1 MHLSQQPNTDA
12 QEHKRA
18 VMTQSPIRQ
27 LIIKLAIP
35 TMIAMMITSIYNM
48 ADTFFVGQIS
58 AGSAAATSATAA
70 VGVAFPLMS
79 IIQAFGFMFGHG
91 SGNFISRAL
100 GSQDTEEAER
110 MAATGFFSALIAGA
124 ALSVLGLCFVTP
136 LARLLGSTETIL
148 PYAVEYIRIILIGA
162 PWMAASLVLNNQLRF
177 QGNTLFAMIGIG
189 AGGLLNMGLDPLFI
203 FGLNMGVSGAAWA
216 TIISQFA
223 SFCLLFIGTRKSD
236 NLNIYLRNF
245 TPKAHYFA
253 EIIKGGLPS
262 LCRQGVTSLGT
273 ACLNNAS
280 AAFGDP
286 AIAAM
291 SIVTRVMQF
300 ASSLVIGF
308 GQGFQ
313 PFCGF
318 NYGAKEYGR
327 VKQGFFFCVK
337 VCTAFLLIVTCVGLI
352 FAPQI
357 IALFRADDAEVIRIG
372 STALRLQCA
381 TLPLFAFVTI
391 ANMMMQTT
399 AQTVRASLVALGRQG
414 LFFLPLILALPPLLG
429 LTGIELVQPLA
440 DLMTFILALV
450 LQIGLLRRIDRLQA
464 KESGE

>member
-1 MHLSQQPNTDA
+1 M
-12 QEHKRA
+12 
-18 VMTQSPIRQ
+18 
-27 LIIKLAIP
+27 
-35 TMIAMMITSIYNM
+35 
-48 ADTFFVGQIS
+48 
-58 AGSAAATSATAA
+58 
-70 VGVAFPLMS
+70 
-79 IIQAFGFMFGHG
+79 
-91 SGNFISRAL
+91 
-100 GSQDTEEAER
+100 
-110 MAATGFFSALIAGA
+110 
-124 ALSVLGLCFVTP
+124 
-136 LARLLGSTETIL
+136 
-148 PYAVEYIRIILIGA
+148 
-162 PWMAASLVLNNQLRF
+162 
-177 QGNTLFAMIGIG
+177 
-189 AGGLLNMGLDPLFI
+189 
-203 FGLNMGVSGAAWA
+203 
-216 TIISQFA
+216 
-223 SFCLLFIGTRKSD
+223 
-236 NLNIYLRNF
+236 
-245 TPKAHYFA
+245 
-253 EIIKGGLPS
+253 
-262 LCRQGVTSLGT
+262 GT

-450 LQIGLLRRIDRLQA
+450 LQIGLLRRINRLQA